1 MLRLSCF
8 SLCGCCCCS
17 CCCCSCCCCSCCCCC
32 VKTELKTL
40 PCFISPPLMTSL
52 SCPPF
57 STEQFS
63 LCPPHLEQFY
73 NISFTFQSRMVFG
86 RATFLLLSL
95 VFPAA
100 FSYRVSTEEV
110 TVTNFKC
117 LRLKLTILQKW
128 SPSYFNHR
136 YFSGPSASDY
146 PTYIAPKVSFL
157 NKTCSLSMF

>member
-8 SLCGCCCCS
+8 SLCG
-17 CCCCSCCCCSCCCCC
+17 CCCCSCCCCC

-73 NISFTFQSRMVFG
+73 NISFTFPEQDGFWQSN
-86 RATFLLLSL
+86 
-95 VFPAA
+95 
-100 FSYRVSTEEV
+100 VS
-110 TVTNFKC
+110 
-117 LRLKLTILQKW
+117 
-128 SPSYFNHR
+128 S
-136 YFSGPSASDY
+136 
-146 PTYIAPKVSFL
+146 
-157 NKTCSLSMF
+157 SLSCFPRCIFLQSLDRGGDSDQFQMLKIKIDNLTEVEPVLLQPQILFRTLCVRLSHLHCAKGKLSE

>member
-1 MLRLSCF
+1 MLHLPSPHDF
-8 SLCGCCCCS
+8 SLMS
-17 CCCCSCCCCSCCCCC
+17 
-32 VKTELKTL
+32 TL
-40 PCFISPPLMTSL
+40 FNRTIFPLSASSGTN
-52 SCPPF
+52 
-57 STEQFS
+57 
-63 LCPPHLEQFY
+63 Y

-117 LRLKLTILQKW
+117 SRSKLTILQKW

-157 NKTCSLSMF
+157 NKTCSLSMFWKPKLLHHTERINFIHLNI

>member
-1 MLRLSCF
+1 MRSII
-8 SLCGCCCCS
+8 
-17 CCCCSCCCCSCCCCC
+17 
-32 VKTELKTL
+32 TEHFGKDHLIRSL
-40 PCFISPPLMTSL
+40 PCFISPPLVTSL

-110 TVTNFKC
+110 VFKWSRSNC
-117 LRLKLTILQKW
+117 QLTILQKW

-157 NKTCSLSMF
+157 NKTCSLSMFWKPKLLHHTERINFIHLNI